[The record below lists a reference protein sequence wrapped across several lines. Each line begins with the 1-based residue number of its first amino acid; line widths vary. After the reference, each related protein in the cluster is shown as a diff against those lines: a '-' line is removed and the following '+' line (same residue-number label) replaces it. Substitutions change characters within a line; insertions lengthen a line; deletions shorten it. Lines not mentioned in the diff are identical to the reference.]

1 MSDCTHFFGSDLAF
15 SPSGDLALVTGT
27 VQGEQRV
34 LRRLLSNPGA
44 YIWQITYGA
53 GLPGFV
59 GQANPQARVRAVARQ
74 QMRREAA
81 VAQSPAPSVTT
92 VANTSGTLTLSISYV
107 DAQTSG
113 NVTLTVPVS

>member
-1 MSDCTHFFGSDLAF
+1 MSDAFHVFGSDLSL
-15 SPSGDLALVTGT
+15 SPSGDVLLVSGT
-27 VQGEQRV
+27 PYGEQRV

-81 VAQSPAPSVTT
+81 VAQSPAPRVTT